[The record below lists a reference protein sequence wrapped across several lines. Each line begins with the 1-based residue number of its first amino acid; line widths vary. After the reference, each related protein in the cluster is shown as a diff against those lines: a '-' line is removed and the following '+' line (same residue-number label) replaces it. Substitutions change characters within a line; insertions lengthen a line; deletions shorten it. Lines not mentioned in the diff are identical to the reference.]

1 LRYLRHK
8 HHRVEAIAYVKAMK
22 TIISTAILLVLISC
36 GTQSSNPETAVPPDF
51 VTKYYSAYTGIPKA
65 ERLAPFYA
73 DSVVI
78 DDPTYDWVGR
88 GKVNIFKNF
97 DRNNAINNY
106 NWRVDQQIVKDN
118 VLVTEGL
125 LEAKYGDIPYAMRFV
140 NIFHFEN
147 GKIIRQY
154 DYFDNKDWY
163 KAMEE
168 WKSKNTP

>member
-1 LRYLRHK
+1 
-8 HHRVEAIAYVKAMK
+8 MK
-22 TIISTAILLVLISC
+22 YFTWCILLLAFGCSV
-36 GTQSSNPETAVPPDF
+36 QDSNQRSTIPPDF
-51 VTKYYSAYTGIPKA
+51 VSAYYTAYTGTPKA

-88 GKVNIFKNF
+88 GKANIFKNF
-97 DRNNAINNY
+97 DRNNAINHY
-106 NWRVDQQIVKDN
+106 TWRVDQQIVKGN

-125 LEAKYGDIPYAMRFV
+125 LEAKYGDIPYSMRFV

-147 GKIIRQY
+147 GKIIKQY

-163 KAMEE
+163 KAAEE
-168 WKSKNTP
+168 WKSRNP